1 MAKKQAALPSH
12 DSPTTP
18 APRSRKEELLDALLE
33 HTTNPTHMRVI
44 KAYMST
50 GTVAGAE
57 QEFVTIIDE
66 IINEA

>member
-1 MAKKQAALPSH
+1 MAKKQAALPLN
-12 DSPTTP
+12 SPIMP
-18 APRSRKEELLDALLE
+18 APRSRKEELLDALLK

-44 KAYMST
+44 QAYMST

-57 QEFVTIIDE
+57 QEFIKIIDD